1 MDDTAAEGPS
11 GRSAGEAYVDPASR
25 ASAEDLLDSIFKVA
39 TVLVRGERASL
50 ILREENS
57 TDFIIA
63 RAVGLADEVRRH
75 VRIREGE
82 GVVGRVA
89 QSKLPLLVRA
99 GEAERPSQGR
109 TGAGDGD
116 GGPASPGRYRTES
129 FVSVPIVV
137 ENELRGVLNV
147 ADPVDGLS
155 FEETD
160 LSILKVLASHIGAC
174 LVQQEQDVALE
185 RLADTDPLTWLYN
198 RRHFDRRL
206 KAEADRAMRAEHM
219 LALLMIDVDR
229 FKSINDRYGHRAGDQ
244 LLRAVASAITHAVR
258 LYDVPTRYGGDEFA
272 VILPESDTEAASRVA
287 LRIIERLASVPLP
300 EPLTKSGEA
309 ITLSIGVA
317 TFPRPS
323 ADANALVEAAD
334 TAMYRAKQAGGGLR
348 VWEHA
353 FADGPR
359 GAIRATSRDHPT
371 QPVPYLADPSRLV
384 TPELQSLIPRSL
396 ASEWNVVVVGKEGQ
410 VLTVAMPH
418 PNSAAVD
425 ALSKVSGY
433 AIYPV
438 YSNAADLD
446 AARRR
451 LSPGV

>member
-1 MDDTAAEGPS
+1 MDQ
-11 GRSAGEAYVDPASR
+11 ASR
-25 ASAEDLLDSIFKVA
+25 ARAEDLLDSIFKVA
-39 TVLVRGERASL
+39 TVLVRGDRASL
-50 ILREENS
+50 LLREENS
-57 TDFIIA
+57 TDFVIA
-63 RAVGLADEVRRH
+63 QAVGMAEEVRQH

-82 GVVGRVA
+82 GIVGRVA
-89 QSKLPLLVRA
+89 QSKRPVFVR
-99 GEAERPSQGR
+99 GGDSEEPSK
-109 TGAGDGD
+109 
-116 GGPASPGRYRTES
+116 GRYRTDS

-137 ENELRGVLNV
+137 EDELRGVLNV
-147 ADPVDGLS
+147 ADPVNGRS

-160 LSILKVLASHIGAC
+160 VSILELLSSHIAAC
-174 LVQQEQDVALE
+174 LVQREQGETLQK
-185 RLADTDPLTWLYN
+185 LAETDPLTWLFN

-206 KAEADRAMRAEHM
+206 EAEANRAMRAEHM

-244 LLRAVASAITHAVR
+244 LLRAVASAITQAVR
-258 LYDVPTRYGGDEFA
+258 PYDVPTRYGGDEFA

-287 LRIIERLASVPLP
+287 QRILERLASVPLP
-300 EPLTKSGEA
+300 EPLAKGGEA

-317 TFPRPS
+317 TFPRP
-323 ADANALVEAAD
+323 AGDASALVEAAD

-353 FADGPR
+353 FAEGPR
-359 GAIRATSRDHPT
+359 GAMRASSREEGT
-371 QPVPYLADPSRLV
+371 QPVPYLADPSRLATV
-384 TPELQSLIPRSL
+384 ELQSLIPRSL
-396 ASEWNVVVVGKEGQ
+396 ASEWNAVVVGKEGQ
-410 VLTVAMPH
+410 VLTVAMPR

-438 YSNAADLD
+438 YSKAMDLD
-446 AARRR
+446 ATRRR